1 MLKAEPLAKFHIAQA
16 SEHRIPVTHINYFVP
31 DDRKGVCVSLEEW
44 GAKIFEPDIPQILH
58 DAKKADKQTKI
69 RFKHSKKLKGRFS
82 FTGEDLSKN
91 VKDGD
96 DKKNGGG
103 TISGVGTSYDSSP
116 DQHQG
121 QPREK
126 LLFNISC
133 GIKLLLSKFEENT
146 KKKKRKIK
154 QGEQDENEIAQT
166 AALSLLVLVNMLD
179 ESNKFNRLD
188 EMQNH
193 MSKKITEQRGDLQAA
208 NKEESV
214 KINRDKKKF
223 SQFE

>member
-1 MLKAEPLAKFHIAQA
+1 MLKAAPLANIHMAQA
-16 SEHRIPVTHINYFVP
+16 SEHRIPVTHIKYFVP

-69 RFKHSKKLKGRFS
+69 QFKRSKKLKGHFS

-91 VKDGD
+91 VKEGD

-103 TISGVGTSYDSSP
+103 TSAGVGTSYDSSP

-126 LLFNISC
+126 LFFNISC
-133 GIKLLLSKFEENT
+133 GIKLLLNKFEENT
-146 KKKKRKIK
+146 KKKK
-154 QGEQDENEIAQT
+154 EN
-166 AALSLLVLVNMLD
+166 
-179 ESNKFNRLD
+179 
-188 EMQNH
+188 
-193 MSKKITEQRGDLQAA
+193 
-208 NKEESV
+208 
-214 KINRDKKKF
+214 
-223 SQFE
+223 